1 VYKIGKHPFSKGTIW
16 WWAKHSYSVSLCTAY
31 LAPQEKPSFTSVCAL
46 AGGSIAF
53 AIHTTV
59 RQTLSLKSDG
69 GRRDTSTAQELPKIQ
84 YQPNQND
91 RDNLYVVKIY
101 WNLLI

>member
-1 VYKIGKHPFSKGTIW
+1 VVEKVH
-16 WWAKHSYSVSLCTAY
+16 SVSLCKAY
-31 LAPQEKPSFTSVCAL
+31 LALQEKPPFTSVRAL

-53 AIHTTV
+53 SNHTTIQ
-59 RQTLSLKSDG
+59 QTLSLKTDS
-69 GRRDTSTAQELPKIQ
+69 GRRNAFTAQALRKIQ

-91 RDNLYVVKIY
+91 RDILYVVKIY

>member
-1 VYKIGKHPFSKGTIW
+1 MEKVH
-16 WWAKHSYSVSLCTAY
+16 SVSLCKAY
-31 LAPQEKPSFTSVCAL
+31 LALQEKPPFTSVRAL

-53 AIHTTV
+53 SNHTTIQ
-59 RQTLSLKSDG
+59 QTLSLKTDS
-69 GRRDTSTAQELPKIQ
+69 GRRNAFTAQALRKIQ

-91 RDNLYVVKIY
+91 RDILYVVKIY

>member
-1 VYKIGKHPFSKGTIW
+1 VVGKVLVH
-16 WWAKHSYSVSLCTAY
+16 SVSLCTAY
-31 LAPQEKPSFTSVCAL
+31 LAQQEKPSFTSVCAL

-53 AIHTTV
+53 SIHTTV
-59 RQTLSLKSDG
+59 RQTLSLKSDS
-69 GRRDTSTAQELPKIQ
+69 GRRDAFTAQELRKIQ

-91 RDNLYVVKIY
+91 GDNLYVIKIY

>member
-1 VYKIGKHPFSKGTIW
+1 MEKVR
-16 WWAKHSYSVSLCTAY
+16 SVSLCKAY
-31 LAPQEKPSFTSVCAL
+31 LALQEKPSFTSVRVL

-53 AIHTTV
+53 SIHTTV
-59 RQTLSLKSDG
+59 QQTLSLKSDS
-69 GRRDTSTAQELPKIQ
+69 GRQDAFTAQALRKIQ

-91 RDNLYVVKIY
+91 RDILYVVKIY